1 MGRKAKYSYEQ
12 KVQACEDY
20 LSGRKSVSEIAQ
32 ELSMTKYG
40 SNIIREWA
48 HQYKKL
54 GPEIFLPKKHNA
66 KYCKEFKMQVV
77 QEYLNGEGTYED
89 LANRYGIPQ
98 RNNIRDWVIK
108 YTEGEEIKDYD
119 PHPEVYM
126 ASPRKT
132 TYEER
137 LEIVKHCIEHGKN
150 YKKTAALY
158 KCSYNQVRNWVLKYE
173 EDGEEALQDRRGKH
187 KTDEELSEVEQ
198 LKRKVARLERQ
209 LQEEKDTVELLKKVK
224 EFERGRYSPKED

>member
-20 LSGRKSVSEIAQ
+20 LSGRKSATQIAQ
-32 ELSMTKYG
+32 ELSMPKRG
-40 SNIIREWA
+40 VDRINRWA
-48 HQYKKL
+48 HQYERL
-54 GPEIFLPKKHNA
+54 GPEIFLPKKHNQ
-66 KYCKEFKMQVV
+66 KYSKEFKCQVV
-77 QEYLNGEGTYED
+77 LEYLDGEGSYRE
-89 LANRYGIPQ
+89 LANRHGIPNSDTVRQ
-98 RNNIRDWVIK
+98 WLMK
-108 YTEGEEIKDYD
+108 YTKGEEIKDYD

-137 LEIVKHCIEHGKN
+137 LEIVKYCIDNDKN
-150 YKKTAALY
+150 YTKTANEY
-158 KCSYNQVRNWVLKYE
+158 QCSYNQVRNWVLKYE
-173 EDGEEALQDRRGKH
+173 EDGEEALHDRRGKH
-187 KTDEELSEVEQ
+187 KKDDELSEIEQ

-224 EFERGRYSPKED
+224 EFERRRYSPKED

>member
-1 MGRKAKYSYEQ
+1 MGRKVKYSYEQ

-20 LSGRKSVSEIAQ
+20 LSGRKSGLQIAQ
-32 ELSMTKYG
+32 ELSMPKSGYDK
-40 SNIIREWA
+40 IRKWA
-48 HQYKKL
+48 HQYEKL
-54 GPEIFLPKKHNA
+54 GPEIFLLKKHNQ
-66 KYCKEFKMQVV
+66 KYSKEFKCQVV
-77 QEYLNGEGTYED
+77 QEYLDGEGSYED
-89 LANRYGIPQ
+89 LANKHGVP
-98 RNNIRDWVIK
+98 NRDTVRRWVIK
-108 YTEGEEIKDYD
+108 YTEGEEIRDYD

-137 LEIVKHCIEHGKN
+137 LEIVKYCIDHGKN
-150 YKKTAALY
+150 YKRTANEY

-187 KTDEELSEVEQ
+187 KKDEELSEVEQ

-224 EFERGRYSPKED
+224 EFERRRYSPKGD

>member
-1 MGRKAKYSYEQ
+1 MGRKTKYSYEQ

-20 LSGRKSVSEIAQ
+20 LNGEKSVKQIAR
-32 ELSMTKYG
+32 ELSMSEYG
-40 SNIIREWA
+40 KRLILKWVRRYEANGAEV
-48 HQYKKL
+48 
-54 GPEIFLPKKHNA
+54 FLPNKHNA
-66 KYCKEFKMQVV
+66 KYTKELKLQII
-77 QEYLNGEGTYED
+77 QEYLNGEGSLEQ
-89 LANRYGIPQ
+89 LANKHGIPKDETV
-98 RNNIRDWVIK
+98 RKWVIK

-137 LEIVKHCIEHGKN
+137 IEIVKYCIEHGKN
-150 YKKTAALY
+150 YKKTATEY
-158 KCSYNQVRNWVLKYE
+158 KCSYNQVRSWVLKYE

-187 KTDEELSEVEQ
+187 KKDEELSEVEQ

-224 EFERGRYSPKED
+224 EFESLLIKS

>member
-1 MGRKAKYSYEQ
+1 MGKKAKYSYEQ

-20 LSGRKSVSEIAQ
+20 LSGRKSASQIAQ
-32 ELSMTKYG
+32 ALSMPKNGYDK
-40 SNIIREWA
+40 ILKWA
-48 HQYKKL
+48 KKNEKL
-54 GPEIFLPKKHNA
+54 GPEIFLPKKHNR
-66 KYCKEFKMQVV
+66 KYSKEFKCQIV
-77 QEYLNGEGTYED
+77 QEYLDGEGSYEE
-89 LANRYGIPQ
+89 LANKYDIPQ
-98 RNNIRDWVIK
+98 RETIRQWVIK

-137 LEIVKHCIEHGKN
+137 LEIVKYCIDHDRN

>member
-12 KVQACEDY
+12 KVQACEEY
-20 LSGRKSVSEIAQ
+20 LNGKKSASQIAMD
-32 ELSMTKYG
+32 LNMGKRG
-40 SNIIREWA
+40 NDLIREWA
-48 HQYKKL
+48 HQYEAN
-54 GPEIFLPKKHNA
+54 GPEVLLPKKHN
-66 KYCKEFKMQVV
+66 KTYTKEFKLMVV
-77 QEYLNGEGTYED
+77 QDYLAGKGSYEV
-89 LANRYGIPQ
+89 LASKHGIPNDGTV
-98 RNNIRDWVIK
+98 RKWVIK

-137 LEIVKHCIEHGKN
+137 IEIVKYCIEHGKN
-150 YKKTAALY
+150 YKKTATEY
-158 KCSYNQVRNWVLKYE
+158 KCSYNQVRSWVLKYE

-187 KTDEELSEVEQ
+187 KKDEELSEVEQ

-224 EFERGRYSPKED
+224 EFERRRYSPKGD

>member
-32 ELSMTKYG
+32 ELSMTKNG
-40 SNIIREWA
+40 ERSIREWA
-48 HQYKKL
+48 YKYKSN
-54 GPEIFLPKKHNA
+54 GPEVFLPKKHNQ
-66 KYCKEFKMQVV
+66 KYTKELKIQIV
-77 QEYLNGEGTYED
+77 QEYLDGQGSYEG
-89 LANRYGIPQ
+89 LANKYGIPKGET
-98 RNNIRDWVIK
+98 IRKWVIR
-108 YTEGEEIKDYD
+108 YTEGEEIIEYD
-119 PHPEVYM
+119 PQPEVYM

-187 KTDEELSEVEQ
+187 KTDDELSEVEQ

-209 LQEEKDTVELLKKVK
+209 LQEEKDMVELLKKVK

>member
-12 KVQACEDY
+12 KIQACEDY
-20 LSGRKSVSEIAQ
+20 LGGRKSASQIAM
-32 ELSMTKYG
+32 ELDMGKHNDSL
-40 SNIIREWA
+40 IFQWA
-48 HQYKKL
+48 HLYEAK
-54 GPEIFLPKKHNA
+54 GPEVFLPKKHNQ
-66 KYCKEFKMQVV
+66 KYSKEFKCQVV
-77 QEYLNGEGTYED
+77 QEYLDGEGSEEM
-89 LANRYGIPQ
+89 LAIKYGVASRRTVHQWI
-98 RNNIRDWVIK
+98 VK

-137 LEIVKHCIEHGKN
+137 LEIVKHCIDHGKN
-150 YKKTAALY
+150 YKKTATLY

-173 EDGEEALQDRRGKH
+173 EEGESALEDRRGKH
-187 KTDEELSEVEQ
+187 KKDEELSEVEQ

-209 LQEEKDTVELLKKVK
+209 LQEEKDTVELLKKVN
-224 EFERGRYSPKED
+224 EFERRRYSPKGD

>member
-20 LSGRKSVSEIAQ
+20 LSGHKNASQIAREFSMAKNGERSIRAWAYKYKS
-32 ELSMTKYG
+32 
-40 SNIIREWA
+40 N
-48 HQYKKL
+48 
-54 GPEIFLPKKHNA
+54 GPEVFLPKKHNQ
-66 KYCKEFKMQVV
+66 KYTKELKIQIV
-77 QEYLNGEGTYED
+77 QEYLDGQGSYEG
-89 LANRYGIPQ
+89 LANKYGVSEHGTV
-98 RNNIRDWVIK
+98 RKWVIR
-108 YTEGEEIKDYD
+108 YTEGEEIIEYD
-119 PHPEVYM
+119 PQPEVYM

-137 LEIVKHCIEHGKN
+137 LEIVKHCIDHDRN

-187 KTDEELSEVEQ
+187 KTDDELSEVEQ

-209 LQEEKDTVELLKKVK
+209 LQEEKDMVELLKKVK

>member
-20 LSGRKSVSEIAQ
+20 LNGKKSSSQIAA
-32 ELSMTKYG
+32 ELSMSENG
-40 SNIIREWA
+40 QRVIREWA
-48 HQYKKL
+48 HQYETN
-54 GPEIFLPKKHNA
+54 GVEFFLPKKHNA
-66 KYCKEFKMQVV
+66 KYSKELKLQIV
-77 QEYLNGEGTYED
+77 QEYLNGEGSFEQ
-89 LANRYGIPQ
+89 LANKYGIAQ
-98 RNNIRDWVIK
+98 DTTVRQWVIK

-126 ASPRKT
+126 TSPRKT

-137 LEIVKHCIEHGKN
+137 LEIVKHCIDNGKN

-158 KCSYNQVRNWVLKYE
+158 KCSYNQVRDWVLKYE
-173 EDGEEALQDRRGKH
+173 EDGEEALRDRRGKR
-187 KTDEELSEVEQ
+187 KTDDELSEVEQ

-224 EFERGRYSPKED
+224 EFERRRYSPKGD